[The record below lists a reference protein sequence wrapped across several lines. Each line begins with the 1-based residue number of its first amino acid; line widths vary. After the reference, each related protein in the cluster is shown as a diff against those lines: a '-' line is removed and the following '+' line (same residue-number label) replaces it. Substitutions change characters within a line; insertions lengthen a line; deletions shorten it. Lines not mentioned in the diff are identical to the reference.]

1 MLCLETT
8 LVAPVVLLAFALTA
22 QLAWVGFQAACF
34 DHAVNTAAWSVTTED
49 ARAPDTDAVV
59 RAAVIGSWVPLD
71 DAAVEVSDA
80 RISVQEASAAAPT
93 NGPDDRELYLVE
105 RTTRSVRTVRT
116 TARAAYTIQPIVPLP
131 AFQPVRVERPLDR
144 TFVADAKFEVS

>member
-1 MLCLETT
+1 MLCLEAA
-8 LVAPVVLLAFALTA
+8 LVAPVVLLAFALVA
-22 QLAWVGFQAACF
+22 QLAWVGFRTACF
-34 DHAVNTAAWSVTTED
+34 DHAVNTAAWSMSAED
-49 ARAPDTDAVV
+49 ALSPDANAVV
-59 RAAVIGSWVPLD
+59 RAAVTGSWIPLD

-80 RISVQEASAAAPT
+80 RIAVQESSATAPT

-116 TARAAYTIQPIVPLP
+116 TAQAAYTVQPLVPLP
-131 AFQPVRVERPLDR
+131 TFQPVRVERSLDR

>member
-1 MLCLETT
+1 MLCLETA
-8 LVAPVVLLAFALTA
+8 LVAPVVLLAFALVA
-22 QLAWVGFQAACF
+22 QLAWVGFQTACF
-34 DHAVNTAAWSVTTED
+34 DHAVNTAAWSVDAED
-49 ARAPDTDAVV
+49 ARSPDADAAV

-80 RISVQEASAAAPT
+80 RVSVQEASATAPT

-105 RTTRSVRTVRT
+105 RTTRTVRTVRT
-116 TARAAYTIQPIVPLP
+116 TAQVAYTIQPIVPMP
-131 AFQPVRVERPLDR
+131 AFEPVRVERALDR